1 MPNDN
6 NFTPANFDPI
16 LKKYD
21 GIPYLRFWCQKVLP
35 AVYDQS
41 LSYYEALCKLAAFLN
56 KMVEELEKMQDNID
70 ALHKAYK
77 DLQDWVNAEIARF
90 EAHMEQHFDD
100 LTHELWNRFEE
111 YKNNT
116 TTTLQQKF
124 NDYATNTTNNLNK
137 KFNDFV
143 TDANTRIDEMFR
155 TNSTLQQWFNDYATN
170 TTNNLNQKFNEFV
183 TNANTRIDQMFNT
196 YTTNTNNEFN
206 TWKTDFTN
214 QYNQWKDEVNAQISN
229 INSDISSLTTRVTAL
244 ENMVK
249 KYPNF
254 NYKSFTMTGTKY
266 YKKVMV
272 DMVSFPSAGDN
283 AIICYGV
290 CRVFGQDSSVSVSGN
305 WRERFT
311 MSLDAKRQI
320 ASLLGA
326 TTQNCIKFELM
337 PRTSYVSA
345 AGNANNGA
353 PTNDKLISGLLWIP
367 GPGTGDSVLN
377 AQLFFKNNGSVGFVS
392 DNSMLFSAIA
402 TQQVNPPVWAT
413 NSGEWSV

>member
-6 NFTPANFDPI
+6 KFTPANFDPI

-41 LSYYEALCKLAAFLN
+41 LSYYEVLCKLAAFLN
-56 KMVEELEKMQDNID
+56 KMLEELEKMQDNID

-100 LTHELWNRFEE
+100 LTKELWNKFEQ
-111 YKNNT
+111 YKNDTN
-116 TTTLQQKF
+116 TTLQQWF
-124 NDYATNTTNNLNK
+124 NEYATNTTNNLNK
-137 KFNDFV
+137 KFED
-143 TDANTRIDEMFR
+143 
-155 TNSTLQQWFNDYATN
+155 
-170 TTNNLNQKFNEFV
+170 FV

-196 YTTNTNNEFN
+196 YTTNTNNDFN

-214 QYNQWKDEVNAQISN
+214 QYNQWKADVDRQITN
-229 INSDISSLTTRVTAL
+229 INSNIRSLTTRVDAL
-244 ENMVK
+244 ENMIK
-249 KYPNF
+249 KYPEF

-266 YKKVMV
+266 YKKVIL
-272 DMVSFPSAGDN
+272 DMLSFPSAGDS

-290 CRVFGQDSSVSVSGN
+290 CRVFGQDTSVSVSGN

-320 ASLLGA
+320 WQLLGA
-326 TTQNCIKFELM
+326 VNQNCLKFELM
-337 PRTSYVSA
+337 PRTSYVSDD
-345 AGNANNGA
+345 GDANNGA

-367 GPGTGDSVLN
+367 GPGTIESVLSS
-377 AQLFFKNNGSVGFVS
+377 QLFFKNNGSVGFVS

-402 TQQVNPPVWAT
+402 TQQVNPPVWAI
-413 NSGEWSV
+413 NSGEWTL

>member
-41 LSYYEALCKLAAFLN
+41 LSYYEVLCKLAAFLN

-100 LTHELWNRFEE
+100 LTRELWNRFEE

-116 TTTLQQKF
+116 
-124 NDYATNTTNNLNK
+124 NT
-137 KFNDFV
+137 
-143 TDANTRIDEMFR
+143 
-155 TNSTLQQWFNDYATN
+155 TLQQWFNDYATN
-170 TTNNLNQKFNEFV
+170 TTNTLNRKFNEFV
-183 TNANTRIDQMFNT
+183 NNANTRIDQMFNT
-196 YTTNTNNEFN
+196 YTSSTNNEFN

-214 QYNQWKDEVNAQISN
+214 QYNQWKNEVNGQISN
-229 INSDISSLTTRVTAL
+229 INSNISALTNRVTAL

-272 DMVSFPSAGDN
+272 DMLSFPSAGDN

-320 ASLLGA
+320 SSLLGA
-326 TTQNCIKFELM
+326 TTQNCLKFELM

-345 AGNANNGA
+345 SGDANNGA
-353 PTNDKLISGLLWIP
+353 PTNDKLISGLLWVP

-402 TQQVNPPVWAT
+402 TQQVNPPAWAT
-413 NSGEWSV
+413 NSGEWTL

>member
-6 NFTPANFDPI
+6 NFKPANFDPI
-16 LKKYD
+16 LQKYD

-41 LSYYEALCKLAAFLN
+41 LSYYEVLCKLAAFLN
-56 KMVEELEKMQDNID
+56 KMLEELEKMQDNID

-100 LTHELWNRFEE
+100 LTQELWNRFEE

-116 TTTLQQKF
+116 NTTLQQWF

-137 KFNDFV
+137 KFND
-143 TDANTRIDEMFR
+143 
-155 TNSTLQQWFNDYATN
+155 
-170 TTNNLNQKFNEFV
+170 FV

-196 YTTNTNNEFN
+196 YTTNTNNDFN
-206 TWKTDFTN
+206 TWKNDFTN
-214 QYNQWKDEVNAQISN
+214 QYNRWKHDVSTQIAN

-244 ENMVK
+244 ENMIK

-266 YKKVMV
+266 YKKVIL
-272 DMVSFPSAGDN
+272 DMLSFPSAGDS

-320 ASLLGA
+320 YSLLGA
-326 TTQNCIKFELM
+326 TSQNCLKFELM
-337 PRTSYVSA
+337 PRTSYVSDS
-345 AGNANNGA
+345 GDANNGA

-367 GPGTGDSVLN
+367 GPGTGDGVLN
-377 AQLFFKNNGSVGFVS
+377 SQLFFKNNGSVGFVS

-402 TQQVNPPVWAT
+402 TQQVNPPAWAA
-413 NSGEWSV
+413 NSGEWTL

>member
-16 LKKYD
+16 LQKYD

-41 LSYYEALCKLAAFLN
+41 LSYYEVLCKLAAFLN

-100 LTHELWNRFEE
+100 LTQELWNRFEE

-116 TTTLQQKF
+116 NTTLQQWF

-143 TDANTRIDEMFR
+143 T
-155 TNSTLQQWFNDYATN
+155 
-170 TTNNLNQKFNEFV
+170 
-183 TNANTRIDQMFNT
+183 NANTRIDQMFNT
-196 YTTNTNNEFN
+196 YTSSTNNEFN

-214 QYNQWKDEVNAQISN
+214 QYNQWKNEVDGQIRN
-229 INSDISSLTTRVTAL
+229 INSNISSLTTRVATL
-244 ENMVK
+244 ENMIK
-249 KYPNF
+249 KYPEF

-266 YKKVMV
+266 YKKVIL
-272 DMVSFPSAGDN
+272 DMLSFPSAGDS

-326 TTQNCIKFELM
+326 SSQNCLKFELM

-345 AGNANNGA
+345 SGDANNGA

-367 GPGTGDSVLN
+367 GPGTGDGVLN
-377 AQLFFKNNGSVGFVS
+377 SQLFFKNNGSVGFVS

-402 TQQVNPPVWAT
+402 TQQVNPPAWAT
-413 NSGEWSV
+413 NSGEWTL

>member
-6 NFTPANFDPI
+6 NFKPANFDPI
-16 LKKYD
+16 LQKYD

-41 LSYYEALCKLAAFLN
+41 LSYYEVLCKLAAFLN

-100 LTHELWNRFEE
+100 LTQELWNRFEQ

-116 TTTLQQKF
+116 NTTLQQWF

-143 TDANTRIDEMFR
+143 T
-155 TNSTLQQWFNDYATN
+155 
-170 TTNNLNQKFNEFV
+170 
-183 TNANTRIDQMFNT
+183 NANTRIDQMFNT
-196 YTTNTNNEFN
+196 YTSSTNNEFN

-214 QYNQWKDEVNAQISN
+214 QYNQWKNEVDGQIRN
-229 INSDISSLTTRVTAL
+229 INSNISSLTTRVATL
-244 ENMVK
+244 ENMIK
-249 KYPNF
+249 KYPEF

-266 YKKVMV
+266 YKKVIL
-272 DMVSFPSAGDN
+272 DMLSFPSAGDS

-290 CRVFGQDSSVSVSGN
+290 CRVFGQDNSVSVSGN

-326 TTQNCIKFELM
+326 SSQNCLKFELM

-345 AGNANNGA
+345 SGDANNGA
-353 PTNDKLISGLLWIP
+353 PTNDKLISGLLWVP
-367 GPGTGDSVLN
+367 GPGTGDGVLN
-377 AQLFFKNNGSVGFVS
+377 SQLFFKNNGSVGFVS

-402 TQQVNPPVWAT
+402 TQQVNPPAWVT
-413 NSGEWSV
+413 NSGEWTL

>member
-6 NFTPANFDPI
+6 KFTPANFDPI

-41 LSYYEALCKLAAFLN
+41 LSYYEVLCKLAAFLN
-56 KMVEELEKMQDNID
+56 KMVEELERMQDNID

-100 LTHELWNRFEE
+100 LTKELWNKFEQ
-111 YKNNT
+111 YKNDTN
-116 TTTLQQKF
+116 TTLQQWF
-124 NDYATNTTNNLNK
+124 SEYETNTTNNLNK
-137 KFNDFV
+137 
-143 TDANTRIDEMFR
+143 
-155 TNSTLQQWFNDYATN
+155 
-170 TTNNLNQKFNEFV
+170 KFNEFV
-183 TNANTRIDQMFNT
+183 TNANTRIDNMFNT
-196 YTTNTNNEFN
+196 YTTNTNNDFN
-206 TWKTDFTN
+206 TWKTEFTN
-214 QYNQWKDEVNAQISN
+214 QYNAWKEDVDGQITN
-229 INSDISSLTTRVTAL
+229 INSNIRSLTTRVAAL
-244 ENMVK
+244 ENMIK
-249 KYPNF
+249 TYPNF
-254 NYKSFTMTGTKY
+254 NYKSFTMTGTRY

-272 DMVSFPSAGDN
+272 DMLSFPSAGDN

-290 CRVFGQDSSVSVSGN
+290 CRVFGQDTSVSVSGN

-326 TTQNCIKFELM
+326 STQNCLKFELM

-345 AGNANNGA
+345 SGDANNGA
-353 PTNDKLISGLLWIP
+353 PINDKLISGLLWIP
-367 GPGTGDSVLN
+367 GPGTADSVLN
-377 AQLFFKNNGSVGFVS
+377 SQLFFKNNGSVGFVS

-402 TQQVNPPVWAT
+402 TQQVNPPVWDT
-413 NSGEWSV
+413 TSGEWTV

>member
-41 LSYYEALCKLAAFLN
+41 LSYYEVLCKLAAFLN
-56 KMVEELEKMQDNID
+56 KMLEELEKMQDNID

-100 LTHELWNRFEE
+100 LTQELWNRFEE

-116 TTTLQQKF
+116 NTTLQQWF
-124 NDYATNTTNNLNK
+124 NNYATNTTNNLNK

-143 TDANTRIDEMFR
+143 N
-155 TNSTLQQWFNDYATN
+155 
-170 TTNNLNQKFNEFV
+170 
-183 TNANTRIDQMFNT
+183 NANTRIDQMFNT
-196 YTTNTNNEFN
+196 YTSSTNNEFN

-214 QYNQWKDEVNAQISN
+214 QYNQWKDEVNGQIST
-229 INSDISSLTTRVTAL
+229 INSNISSLTNRVSAL

-290 CRVFGQDSSVSVSGN
+290 CRVFGQNNSVSVSGN

-345 AGNANNGA
+345 AGDANNGA

-392 DNSMLFSAIA
+392 DNSVLFSAIA
-402 TQQVNPPVWAT
+402 TQQVNPPTWAT
-413 NSGEWSV
+413 NSGEWTL

>member
-6 NFTPANFDPI
+6 NFNPANFDPI

-41 LSYYEALCKLAAFLN
+41 LSYYEVLCKLAAFLN

-77 DLQDWVNAEIARF
+77 DLQEWVNAEIARF

-100 LTHELWNRFEE
+100 LTRELWNRFEQ
-111 YKNNT
+111 YKNDTN
-116 TTTLQQKF
+116 TTLQQWF
-124 NDYATNTTNNLNK
+124 NEYETTTTNNLNK
-137 KFNDFV
+137 KFND
-143 TDANTRIDEMFR
+143 
-155 TNSTLQQWFNDYATN
+155 
-170 TTNNLNQKFNEFV
+170 FV

-196 YTTNTNNEFN
+196 YTSSTNNEFN

-214 QYNQWKDEVNAQISN
+214 QYNQWKDEVNGQIRN
-229 INSDISSLTTRVTAL
+229 INSNISSLTNRVAAL

-290 CRVFGQDSSVSVSGN
+290 CRVFGQDNSVSVSGN

-345 AGNANNGA
+345 SGDANNGA

-367 GPGTGDSVLN
+367 GPGTGDAVLN

-392 DNSMLFSAIA
+392 DNSVLFSAIA
-402 TQQVNPPVWAT
+402 TQQVNPPAWAT
-413 NSGEWSV
+413 NSGEWTL

>member
-6 NFTPANFDPI
+6 NFKPANFDPI

-41 LSYYEALCKLAAFLN
+41 LSYYEVLCKLAAFLN
-56 KMVEELEKMQDNID
+56 KMLEELEKMQDNID

-100 LTHELWNRFEE
+100 LTRELWNRFEE

-116 TTTLQQKF
+116 NTTLQQWF

-143 TDANTRIDEMFR
+143 N
-155 TNSTLQQWFNDYATN
+155 
-170 TTNNLNQKFNEFV
+170 
-183 TNANTRIDQMFNT
+183 NANTRIDQMFNT
-196 YTTNTNNEFN
+196 YTSSTNNEFN

-214 QYNQWKDEVNAQISN
+214 QYNRWKNEVDGQISN
-229 INSDISSLTTRVTAL
+229 INSNISSLTTRVATL
-244 ENMVK
+244 ENMIK
-249 KYPNF
+249 KYPEF

-266 YKKVMV
+266 YKKVIL
-272 DMVSFPSAGDN
+272 DMLSFPSAGDN

-320 ASLLGA
+320 SSLLGA
-326 TTQNCIKFELM
+326 TTQNCLKFELM
-337 PRTSYVSA
+337 PRTSYVSD
-345 AGNANNGA
+345 AGDANNGA
-353 PTNDKLISGLLWIP
+353 PINDKLISGLLWIP
-367 GPGTGDSVLN
+367 GPGTGDAVLN

-402 TQQVNPPVWAT
+402 TQQVNPPAWAT
-413 NSGEWSV
+413 NSGEWTL

>member
-41 LSYYEALCKLAAFLN
+41 LSYYEVLCKLAAFLN
-56 KMVEELEKMQDNID
+56 KMLEELEKMQDNID

-100 LTHELWNRFEE
+100 LTQELWNRFEE

-116 TTTLQQKF
+116 NTTLQQWF

-143 TDANTRIDEMFR
+143 T
-155 TNSTLQQWFNDYATN
+155 
-170 TTNNLNQKFNEFV
+170 
-183 TNANTRIDQMFNT
+183 NANTRIDQMFNT
-196 YTTNTNNEFN
+196 YTSSTNNEFN

-214 QYNQWKDEVNAQISN
+214 QYNQWKDEVNGQISS
-229 INSDISSLTTRVTAL
+229 INSNISSLTNRVSAL

-290 CRVFGQDSSVSVSGN
+290 CRVFGQDNSVSVSGN

-345 AGNANNGA
+345 AGDANNGA

-392 DNSMLFSAIA
+392 DNSVLFSAIA
-402 TQQVNPPVWAT
+402 TQQVNPPAWAT
-413 NSGEWSV
+413 NSGEWTL

>member
-41 LSYYEALCKLAAFLN
+41 LSYYEVLCKLAAFLN
-56 KMVEELEKMQDNID
+56 KMLEELEKMQDNID

-100 LTHELWNRFEE
+100 LTRELWNRFEE

-116 TTTLQQKF
+116 NTTLQQWF

-143 TDANTRIDEMFR
+143 N
-155 TNSTLQQWFNDYATN
+155 
-170 TTNNLNQKFNEFV
+170 
-183 TNANTRIDQMFNT
+183 NANTRIDQMFNT
-196 YTTNTNNEFN
+196 YTSSTNNEFN

-214 QYNQWKDEVNAQISN
+214 QYNQWKDEVNGQISS
-229 INSDISSLTTRVTAL
+229 INSNISSLTNRVTAL

-272 DMVSFPSAGDN
+272 DMVSFPSAGDS

-290 CRVFGQDSSVSVSGN
+290 CRVFGQDNSVSVSGN

-345 AGNANNGA
+345 SGDANNGA

-367 GPGTGDSVLN
+367 GPGTGDAVLN

-392 DNSMLFSAIA
+392 DNSVLFSAIA
-402 TQQVNPPVWAT
+402 TQQVNPPAWAT
-413 NSGEWSV
+413 NSGEWTL

>member
-6 NFTPANFDPI
+6 NFKPANFDPI

-41 LSYYEALCKLAAFLN
+41 LSYYEVLCKLAAFLN

-100 LTHELWNRFEE
+100 LTRELWNRFEE

-116 TTTLQQKF
+116 NTTLQQWF

-143 TDANTRIDEMFR
+143 T
-155 TNSTLQQWFNDYATN
+155 
-170 TTNNLNQKFNEFV
+170 
-183 TNANTRIDQMFNT
+183 NANTRIDQMFNT
-196 YTTNTNNEFN
+196 YTSSTNNEFN

-214 QYNQWKDEVNAQISN
+214 QYNQWKDEVNGQISN
-229 INSDISSLTTRVTAL
+229 INSNISSLTTRVTAL

-345 AGNANNGA
+345 SGDANNGA

-367 GPGTGDSVLN
+367 GPGTGDAVLN

-392 DNSMLFSAIA
+392 DNSVLFSAIA
-402 TQQVNPPVWAT
+402 TQQVNPPAWAT
-413 NSGEWSV
+413 NSGEWTL

>member
-41 LSYYEALCKLAAFLN
+41 LSYYEVLCKLAAFLN

-100 LTHELWNRFEE
+100 LTRELWNRFEE

-116 TTTLQQKF
+116 
-124 NDYATNTTNNLNK
+124 NT
-137 KFNDFV
+137 
-143 TDANTRIDEMFR
+143 
-155 TNSTLQQWFNDYATN
+155 TLQQWFNDYATN
-170 TTNNLNQKFNEFV
+170 TTNNLNQKFNDFV
-183 TNANTRIDQMFNT
+183 NNANTRIDQMFNT
-196 YTTNTNNEFN
+196 YTSSTNNEFN

-214 QYNQWKDEVNAQISN
+214 QYNQWKDEVNGQISN
-229 INSDISSLTTRVTAL
+229 INSNISALTQRVTTL

-272 DMVSFPSAGDN
+272 DMLSFPSAGDN

-290 CRVFGQDSSVSVSGN
+290 CRVFGQDNSVSVSGN

-326 TTQNCIKFELM
+326 TNQNCLKFELM

-345 AGNANNGA
+345 SGDANNGA
-353 PTNDKLISGLLWIP
+353 PTNDKLISGLLWVP

-402 TQQVNPPVWAT
+402 TQQVYPPAWAT
-413 NSGEWSV
+413 NSGEWTL

>member
-41 LSYYEALCKLAAFLN
+41 LSYYEVLCKLAAFLN

-100 LTHELWNRFEE
+100 LTRELWNRFEE

-116 TTTLQQKF
+116 NTTLQQWF

-143 TDANTRIDEMFR
+143 T
-155 TNSTLQQWFNDYATN
+155 
-170 TTNNLNQKFNEFV
+170 
-183 TNANTRIDQMFNT
+183 NANTRIDQMFNT
-196 YTTNTNNEFN
+196 YTSSTNNEFN

-214 QYNQWKDEVNAQISN
+214 QYNQWKEEVNGQISS
-229 INSDISSLTTRVTAL
+229 INSNISSLTTRVTTL

-272 DMVSFPSAGDN
+272 DMLSFPSAGDN

-290 CRVFGQDSSVSVSGN
+290 CRVFGQDNSVSVSGN

-345 AGNANNGA
+345 SGDANNGA

-367 GPGTGDSVLN
+367 GPGTGDGVLN

-392 DNSMLFSAIA
+392 DNSVLFSAIA
-402 TQQVNPPVWAT
+402 TQQVNPPAWAT
-413 NSGEWSV
+413 NSGEWTL

>member
-41 LSYYEALCKLAAFLN
+41 LSYYEVLCKLAAFLN
-56 KMVEELEKMQDNID
+56 KMLEELEKMQDNID
-70 ALHKAYK
+70 DLHKAYK

-100 LTHELWNRFEE
+100 LTQELWNRFEQ

-116 TTTLQQKF
+116 NTTLQQWF
-124 NDYATNTTNNLNK
+124 HEYETTTTNNLN
-137 KFNDFV
+137 
-143 TDANTRIDEMFR
+143 R
-155 TNSTLQQWFNDYATN
+155 
-170 TTNNLNQKFNEFV
+170 KFNEFV

-196 YTTNTNNEFN
+196 YTSSTNNEFN

-214 QYNQWKDEVNAQISN
+214 QYNQWKDEVNGQITS
-229 INSDISSLTTRVTAL
+229 INSNISSLTNRVAAL

-290 CRVFGQDSSVSVSGN
+290 CRVFGQDNSVSVSGN

-345 AGNANNGA
+345 SGDANNGA

-392 DNSMLFSAIA
+392 DNSVLFSAIA
-402 TQQVNPPVWAT
+402 TQQVNPPAWAT
-413 NSGEWSV
+413 NSGEWTL

>member
-41 LSYYEALCKLAAFLN
+41 LSYYEVLCKLAAFLN

-100 LTHELWNRFEE
+100 LTRELWNRFEE

-116 TTTLQQKF
+116 
-124 NDYATNTTNNLNK
+124 NT
-137 KFNDFV
+137 
-143 TDANTRIDEMFR
+143 
-155 TNSTLQQWFNDYATN
+155 TLQQWFNDYATN
-170 TTNNLNQKFNEFV
+170 TTNNLNKKFNEFV

-196 YTTNTNNEFN
+196 YTSSTNNEFN

-214 QYNQWKDEVNAQISN
+214 QYNQWKDEVNGQITN
-229 INSDISSLTTRVTAL
+229 INSNISSLTKRVTAL

-272 DMVSFPSAGDN
+272 DMLSFPSAGDN

-326 TTQNCIKFELM
+326 TTQNCLKFELM

-345 AGNANNGA
+345 SGDANNGA
-353 PTNDKLISGLLWIP
+353 PTNDKLISGLLWVP

-402 TQQVNPPVWAT
+402 TQQVNPPAWAT
-413 NSGEWSV
+413 NSGEWSL

>member
-6 NFTPANFDPI
+6 NFKPANFDPI

-41 LSYYEALCKLAAFLN
+41 LSYYEVLCKLAAFLN

-100 LTHELWNRFEE
+100 LTQELWNRFEE

-116 TTTLQQKF
+116 NTTLQQWF
-124 NDYATNTTNNLNK
+124 NDYATTTTNNLNK

-143 TDANTRIDEMFR
+143 N
-155 TNSTLQQWFNDYATN
+155 
-170 TTNNLNQKFNEFV
+170 
-183 TNANTRIDQMFNT
+183 NANTRIDQMFNT
-196 YTTNTNNEFN
+196 YTSSTNNEFN

-214 QYNQWKDEVNAQISN
+214 QYNQWKDEVNGQISS
-229 INSDISSLTTRVTAL
+229 INSNISSLTTRVTAL

-290 CRVFGQDSSVSVSGN
+290 CRVFGQDNSVSVSGN

-345 AGNANNGA
+345 AGDANNGA

-392 DNSMLFSAIA
+392 DNSVLFSAIA
-402 TQQVNPPVWAT
+402 TQQVNPPAWAT
-413 NSGEWSV
+413 NSGEWTL

>member
-41 LSYYEALCKLAAFLN
+41 LSYYEVLCKLAAFLN

-100 LTHELWNRFEE
+100 LTRELWNRFEE

-116 TTTLQQKF
+116 NTTLQQWF
-124 NDYATNTTNNLNK
+124 NNYATNTTNNLNK

-143 TDANTRIDEMFR
+143 T
-155 TNSTLQQWFNDYATN
+155 
-170 TTNNLNQKFNEFV
+170 
-183 TNANTRIDQMFNT
+183 NANTRIDQMFNT
-196 YTTNTNNEFN
+196 YTSSTNNEFN

-214 QYNQWKDEVNAQISN
+214 QYNQWKDEVNGQ
-229 INSDISSLTTRVTAL
+229 INSINSNISSLTTRVTTL

-272 DMVSFPSAGDN
+272 DMLSFPSAGDN

-290 CRVFGQDSSVSVSGN
+290 CRVFGQDNSVSVSGN

-320 ASLLGA
+320 SSLLGA
-326 TTQNCIKFELM
+326 TTQNCLKFELM

-345 AGNANNGA
+345 SGDANNGA
-353 PTNDKLISGLLWIP
+353 PTNDKLISGLLWVP
-367 GPGTGDSVLN
+367 GPGTGDGVLN

-402 TQQVNPPVWAT
+402 TQQVNPPAWAT
-413 NSGEWSV
+413 NSGEWTL

>member
-41 LSYYEALCKLAAFLN
+41 LSYYEVLCKLAAFLN

-100 LTHELWNRFEE
+100 LTQELWNRFEE

-116 TTTLQQKF
+116 NTTLQQWF

-143 TDANTRIDEMFR
+143 T
-155 TNSTLQQWFNDYATN
+155 
-170 TTNNLNQKFNEFV
+170 
-183 TNANTRIDQMFNT
+183 NANTRIDQMFNT
-196 YTTNTNNEFN
+196 YTSSTNNEFN

-214 QYNQWKDEVNAQISN
+214 QYNQWKNEVDGQIRN
-229 INSDISSLTTRVTAL
+229 INSNISSLTTRVTAL
-244 ENMVK
+244 ENKIK

-290 CRVFGQDSSVSVSGN
+290 CRVFGQDNSVSVSGN

-326 TTQNCIKFELM
+326 TPQNCIKFELM

-345 AGNANNGA
+345 SGDANNGA

-367 GPGTGDSVLN
+367 GPGTGDAVLN

-392 DNSMLFSAIA
+392 DNSVLFSAIA
-402 TQQVNPPVWAT
+402 TQQVNPPAWAT
-413 NSGEWSV
+413 NSGEWTL

>member
-6 NFTPANFDPI
+6 NFKPANFDPI

-41 LSYYEALCKLAAFLN
+41 LSYYEVLCKLAAFLN

-100 LTHELWNRFEE
+100 LTQELWNRFEE

-116 TTTLQQKF
+116 NTTLQQWF
-124 NDYATNTTNNLNK
+124 NNYATNTTNNLNK

-143 TDANTRIDEMFR
+143 N
-155 TNSTLQQWFNDYATN
+155 
-170 TTNNLNQKFNEFV
+170 
-183 TNANTRIDQMFNT
+183 NANTRIDQMFNT
-196 YTTNTNNEFN
+196 YTSSTNSEFN
-206 TWKTDFTN
+206 TWKNDFTN
-214 QYNQWKDEVNAQISN
+214 QYNQWKDDVNGQISN
-229 INSDISSLTTRVTAL
+229 INSNISSLTNRVTAL

-345 AGNANNGA
+345 AGDANNGA

-392 DNSMLFSAIA
+392 DNSVLFSAIA
-402 TQQVNPPVWAT
+402 TQQVNPPAWAT
-413 NSGEWSV
+413 NSGEWTL

>member
-6 NFTPANFDPI
+6 NFKPANFDPI

-41 LSYYEALCKLAAFLN
+41 LSYYEVLCKLAAFLN

-100 LTHELWNRFEE
+100 LTRELWNRFEE

-116 TTTLQQKF
+116 NTTLQQWF
-124 NDYATNTTNNLNK
+124 NDYATTTTNNLNK

-143 TDANTRIDEMFR
+143 N
-155 TNSTLQQWFNDYATN
+155 
-170 TTNNLNQKFNEFV
+170 
-183 TNANTRIDQMFNT
+183 NANTRIDQMFNT
-196 YTTNTNNEFN
+196 YTSSTNNEFN

-214 QYNQWKDEVNAQISN
+214 QYNQWKDEVNGQISS
-229 INSDISSLTTRVTAL
+229 INSNISSLTNRVTAL

-290 CRVFGQDSSVSVSGN
+290 CRVFGQDNSVSVSGN

-345 AGNANNGA
+345 AGDANNGA

-392 DNSMLFSAIA
+392 DNSVLFSAIA
-402 TQQVNPPVWAT
+402 TQQVNPPAWAT
-413 NSGEWSV
+413 NSGEWTL

>member
-1 MPNDN
+1 MANDN
-6 NFTPANFDPI
+6 NFTPAKFDPI
-16 LKKYD
+16 LQKYD

-41 LSYYEALCKLAAFLN
+41 LSYYEVLCKLAAFLN
-56 KMVEELEKMQDNID
+56 KMVEELEKMQGNID

-77 DLQDWVNAEIARF
+77 ELQDWVNAEIARF
-90 EAHMEQHFDD
+90 EAHMEQHFND
-100 LTHELWNRFEE
+100 LTQELWNKFEQ

-116 TTTLQQKF
+116 NNTLQQWF
-124 NDYATNTTNNLNK
+124 SEYETNTTNNLNK
-137 KFNDFV
+137 
-143 TDANTRIDEMFR
+143 
-155 TNSTLQQWFNDYATN
+155 
-170 TTNNLNQKFNEFV
+170 KFNEFV
-183 TNANTRIDQMFNT
+183 TNANTRIDNMFNT
-196 YTTNTNNEFN
+196 YTTNTNSEFN
-206 TWKTDFTN
+206 TWKTEFTT
-214 QYNQWKDEVNAQISN
+214 QYNEWKNGVDEQITN
-229 INSDISSLTTRVTAL
+229 INSNIRSLTTRVTAL

-249 KYPNF
+249 TYPNF
-254 NYKSFTMTGTKY
+254 NYKSFTMTGTNY

-272 DMVSFPSAGDN
+272 DMLSFPSAGDN

-290 CRVFGQDSSVSVSGN
+290 CRVFGQDSSVAVSGN

-326 TTQNCIKFELM
+326 TTQNCLKFELM

-345 AGNANNGA
+345 DGDANNGA
-353 PTNDKLISGLLWIP
+353 PTNDKLISGLLWVP

-413 NSGEWSV
+413 NSGEWTI

>member
-41 LSYYEALCKLAAFLN
+41 LSYYEVLCKLAAFLN
-56 KMVEELEKMQDNID
+56 KMLEELEKMQDNID

-100 LTHELWNRFEE
+100 LTQELWNRFEE

-116 TTTLQQKF
+116 NTTLQQWF

-143 TDANTRIDEMFR
+143 N
-155 TNSTLQQWFNDYATN
+155 
-170 TTNNLNQKFNEFV
+170 
-183 TNANTRIDQMFNT
+183 NANTRIDQMFNT
-196 YTTNTNNEFN
+196 YKSSTNNEFN
-206 TWKTDFTN
+206 TWKNDFTN
-214 QYNQWKDEVNAQISN
+214 QYNQWKDEVNGQISN
-229 INSDISSLTTRVTAL
+229 INSNISSLTTRVATL
-244 ENMVK
+244 ENMIK
-249 KYPNF
+249 KYPEF

-266 YKKVMV
+266 YKKAIL
-272 DMVSFPSAGDN
+272 DMLSFPSAGDN

-320 ASLLGA
+320 SSLLGA
-326 TTQNCIKFELM
+326 TTQNCLKFELM
-337 PRTSYVSA
+337 PRTSYVSD
-345 AGNANNGA
+345 AGDANNGA
-353 PTNDKLISGLLWIP
+353 PINDKLISGLLWVP
-367 GPGTGDSVLN
+367 GPGTGDAVLN

-392 DNSMLFSAIA
+392 DNSVLFSAIA
-402 TQQVNPPVWAT
+402 TQQVNPPAWAT
-413 NSGEWSV
+413 NSGEWTL

>member
-6 NFTPANFDPI
+6 NFKPANFDPI

-41 LSYYEALCKLAAFLN
+41 LSYYEVLCKLAAFLN

-100 LTHELWNRFEE
+100 LTQELWNRFEE

-116 TTTLQQKF
+116 NTTLQQWF
-124 NDYATNTTNNLNK
+124 HEYETTTTNNLNK

-143 TDANTRIDEMFR
+143 N
-155 TNSTLQQWFNDYATN
+155 
-170 TTNNLNQKFNEFV
+170 
-183 TNANTRIDQMFNT
+183 NANTRIDQMFNT
-196 YTTNTNNEFN
+196 YTSSTNNEFN

-214 QYNQWKDEVNAQISN
+214 QYNQWKDEVNRQISS
-229 INSDISSLTTRVTAL
+229 INSNISSLTNRVAAL

-345 AGNANNGA
+345 AGDANNGA

-392 DNSMLFSAIA
+392 DNSVLFSAIA
-402 TQQVNPPVWAT
+402 TQQVNPPAWAT
-413 NSGEWSV
+413 NSGEWRL